1 MGLGSIS
8 VSARVRRRCWGVG
21 AAGSLRK
28 RSGRRVP
35 TMIKGSTAGRIWR
48 SGSSPVRAGQ
58 AILAT
63 GLVWPGLT
71 RARGSFFGSALRIS
85 MSWS

>member
-1 MGLGSIS
+1 MGCGSIC
-8 VSARVRRRCWGVG
+8 VSALVRRRCLGVG
-21 AAGSLRK
+21 AAGSLRR
-28 RSGRRVP
+28 RSGSWSP

-48 SGSSPVRAGQ
+48 SGSMPWRAGQ
-58 AILAT
+58 AMLAT

-71 RARGSFFGSALRIS
+71 RARGSFFGSALNIS